1 MVRAVVF
8 DLFETL
14 VTEIGIQPTPVSSV
28 GAALG
33 LERET
38 FRVEWKVLRPHVVL
52 GRVSFGEALTQI
64 SRTLAGRVDTAAVE
78 RACEQRTRE
87 KATVFAAIDKDVS
100 TLIG

>member
-1 MVRAVVF
+1 MIRAVLF

-14 VTEIGIQPTPVSSV
+14 ITESQAPPTRASLL
-28 GAALG
+28 GETLG
-33 LERET
+33 LNGEA
-38 FRVEWKVLRPHVVL
+38 FRAEWKARRPRVVL
-52 GRVSFGEALTQI
+52 GQLSFGEALTQI
-64 SRTLAGRVDTAAVE
+64 SSTLAGRVDTAAVE